1 MTTRTLITGFGPF
14 GENKE
19 NPSEILCSCFNRDHA
34 VLDVSYKYV
43 YEFWD
48 ALEKEGGYDT
58 IICLGLSAKATRMKL
73 ELFARNKVGETKDVH
88 GETWS
93 TDFIVAEGPPCLGST
108 VMPPDLIFA
117 ASALLDAR
125 TLELSTNPGDYLCNF
140 LYYLLLAGHPGQVG
154 FIHIPPFEVM
164 SPEVQYETI
173 AKLIISAEALGEPS
187 LEAVAA

>member
-1 MTTRTLITGFGPF
+1 MTSRTLITGFGPF
-14 GENKE
+14 GDNKE
-19 NPSEILCSCFNRDHA
+19 NPSAILSSCFNRDHA
-34 VLDVSYKYV
+34 VLEVSYKYV

-58 IICLGLSAKATRMKL
+58 IICLGLSAKAPRMRL
-73 ELFARNKVGETKDVH
+73 ELFARNNVGQTPDVR

-93 TDFIVAEGPPCLGST
+93 TDFIVHEGPPCLGST

-164 SPEVQYETI
+164 KPELQYETI
-173 AKLIISAEALGEPS
+173 AKLLISAEALGESSQP
-187 LEAVAA
+187 LAA